1 MIESSMCACLRLMC
15 GSGGESATA
24 LLTENNLQ
32 RAGARGLDDGVAP
45 LKGWEGEEGL
55 LSSIDNV
62 RPSWRGGAAQ
72 KGIAS
77 MGGGNEGRYGEKRA
91 PHQHVKDSISG
102 ILQQLENQQ
111 SQPRRDEV
119 LPAIFAAAV
128 LLAFALY
135 PLLRPVV
142 SLFSKEDS
150 SAAAKDA
157 TEEARA
163 LQSGQHEP
171 THAHASRKQSPSGK
185 LQFEERDA
193 LDHPP
198 HVRWPGGES
207 VALVVVVWLDDD
219 ADSYAMRFM
228 IYIYMYICMYI
239 YIYIYHMYMYIY
251 VYIYI

>member
-1 MIESSMCACLRLMC
+1 M
-15 GSGGESATA
+15 
-24 LLTENNLQ
+24 
-32 RAGARGLDDGVAP
+32 
-45 LKGWEGEEGL
+45 
-55 LSSIDNV
+55 
-62 RPSWRGGAAQ
+62 
-72 KGIAS
+72 
-77 MGGGNEGRYGEKRA
+77 
-91 PHQHVKDSISG
+91 KDSISG

-150 SAAAKDA
+150 SAAAKHA

-171 THAHASRKQSPSGK
+171 THASRKQSPSGK
-185 LQFEERDA
+185 HQFEERDA
-193 LDHPP
+193 LDRPP

-219 ADSYAMRFM
+219 ADSYALRF
-228 IYIYMYICMYI
+228 II
-239 YIYIYHMYMYIY
+239 
-251 VYIYI
+251 

>member
-1 MIESSMCACLRLMC
+1 MIESCIFSCLRLVC

-24 LLTENNLQ
+24 LLTENNVQ
-32 RAGARGLDDGVAP
+32 RAGARGLDDGFAP

-72 KGIAS
+72 QGIAS
-77 MGGGNEGRYGEKRA
+77 MGAGNEERHGGKRA

-150 SAAAKDA
+150 SAAATDA
-157 TEEARA
+157 TKEARV

-171 THAHASRKQSPSGK
+171 THASRNQSPSGK
-185 LQFEERDA
+185 LKFEERDA
-193 LDHPP
+193 IDRPP

-207 VALVVVVWLDDD
+207 LALVVVVWLDDD
-219 ADSYAMRFM
+219 ADSYALRFI
-228 IYIYMYICMYI
+228 IYICIYINMYI
-239 YIYIYHMYMYIY
+239 YIC
-251 VYIYI
+251 V